1 MLTTLATVKARL
13 KLAAE
18 DVVDDALLTGFL
30 KSISARLEN
39 DCNRTFGYAVGTVD
53 EFEADETELRVSH
66 YPIDETG
73 AIAVSRRV
81 SSVEGWVVQTGAD
94 WVVRKGCVISLTSVL
109 GNWKQQIRVSY
120 SGGYLLPGTAAPQGT
135 APVALPDDIEQA
147 AVEQV
152 CYLYQNK
159 DRLGVTGMT
168 GQGGGFQQFS
178 KLDLLPSVQAVVSK
192 YERWMA

>member
-1 MLTTLATVKARL
+1 MLSTLATVKARL
-13 KLAAE
+13 KLADE

-30 KSISARLEN
+30 KSISARLES
-39 DCNRTFGYAVGTVD
+39 DCNRGFGYVVGQVD
-53 EFEADETELRVSH
+53 EFEADETELRVAR
-66 YPIDETG
+66 YPIDEAG
-73 AIAVSRRV
+73 AIGVERRA
-81 SSVEGWVVQTGAD
+81 SSVEGWVSVSEAD
-94 WVVRKGCVISLTSVL
+94 WVVRKGCVVSLTSVL
-109 GNWKQQIRVSY
+109 GTWKQQIRLTY
-120 SGGYLLPGTAAPQGT
+120 SGGYLLPGTT
-135 APVALPDDIEQA
+135 APVGTSPAALPDDIEQA